1 MNREREFKIKEIEKL
16 NEDEAIGLEHM
27 SALSMWDKILGIISV
42 GGSIYSIGDLFYK
55 VINNDID
62 IKSSIYN
69 VVLFSLCSFL
79 CLYKHYD
86 KEKTINEIVDKEYN
100 KILLNKKKN

>member
-1 MNREREFKIKEIEKL
+1 MKEEREFKIKKIEKF

-55 VINNDID
+55 LINNEND
-62 IKSSIYN
+62 IKTSIYN
-69 VVLFSLCSFL
+69 IALFSLCSFL

-86 KEKTINEIVDKEYN
+86 REKTINEIVDNEYK
-100 KILLNKKKN
+100 KIYR